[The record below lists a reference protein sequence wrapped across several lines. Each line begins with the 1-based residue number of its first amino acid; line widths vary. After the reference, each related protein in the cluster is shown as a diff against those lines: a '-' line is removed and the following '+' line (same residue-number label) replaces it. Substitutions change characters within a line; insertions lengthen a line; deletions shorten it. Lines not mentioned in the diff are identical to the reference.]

1 MPFSDPDSP
10 LADRQPKDYIGLAT
24 VEIKGLTRAAT
35 YPRLD
40 LALDALGRSLRDL
53 PLSAQDQATF
63 REFLSPAGRRRIAQ
77 HLIRTG
83 ETRTLAFLGTE
94 AHTVRI
100 RATNPPRPG
109 ADGTCVASWY
119 RSSPPSWPT
128 VA

>member
-1 MPFSDPDSP
+1 MPFSDPDSSP
-10 LADRQPKDYIGLAT
+10 ADHQPKDYIGLAT

-40 LALDALGRSLRDL
+40 LALDALGRSLRAL
-53 PLSAQDQATF
+53 PLSAQDHLTF
-63 REFLSPAGRRRIAQ
+63 QEFLSPAGRRRIAR

-109 ADGTCVASWY
+109 ADDPCAASW
-119 RSSPPSWPT
+119 RPASPPSWPT

>member
-1 MPFSDPDSP
+1 MSFSDPDSS
-10 LADRQPKDYIGLAT
+10 LADRRPEDYIGLAT
-24 VEIKGLTRAAT
+24 VEIKGLTGAAT

-40 LALDALGRSLRDL
+40 LALDALAGSLRDL
-53 PLSAQDQATF
+53 PLSAQDHATF
-63 REFLSPAGRRRIAQ
+63 QEFFSPAGRRRIAH

-109 ADGTCVASWY
+109 ADDTCAASW
-119 RSSPPSWPT
+119 RPVAPPSWPT